1 LSLNDCG
8 ATVRAGRRFS
18 IDGKYE
24 QSYRP
29 PGLHAGKGLP
39 MIVEPKRPLA
49 LFLVGLNAE
58 LAARRFRM
66 DRPLWIG
73 KAVSAD
79 VFVPELT
86 LRRCHCRIERT
97 AVGPILVDFSGA
109 GVLVN
114 GQRVRRQPLQPG
126 DTLRLGRFD
135 FRVVLD
141 TQPVPTNEQNG
152 FLRRTA
158 V

>member
-1 LSLNDCG
+1 M
-8 ATVRAGRRFS
+8 TVER
-18 IDGKYE
+18 
-24 QSYRP
+24 
-29 PGLHAGKGLP
+29 
-39 MIVEPKRPLA
+39 KRHVA

-58 LAARRFRM
+58 LAARRFPM
-66 DRPLWIG
+66 DRPLLIG

-79 VFVPELT
+79 VFVPELS

-97 AVGPILVDFSGA
+97 VLGPILVDFSGA

-114 GQRVRRQPLQPG
+114 GRRVRRQPLQPG

-135 FRVVLD
+135 FQVILD
-141 TQPVPTNEQNG
+141 PRAAQIFERERALPPA
-152 FLRRTA
+152 A